1 MAGSIWDWSLTPSNN
16 DTADG
21 DINWVEGQ
29 LPSTVNN
36 SARQMMTRVKQLLND
51 LSGVNTTAGTAS
63 AYTLTASSSF
73 TTLADGRMVGFK
85 AHANNDVAATINV
98 NLLGAKSLRRMTS
111 SGDTALV
118 ANDICEGGIY
128 TLIYSSTAASGTG
141 GWIVASGVNRP
152 AAGDLTGVVPNASI
166 SGAYTGFTDIT
177 ASGTITAAEF
187 VGAWAYLPAGTR
199 MLFQQTN
206 APTGWTKDT
215 SFNNKALRLVS
226 GSVSTGGT
234 ADFTTVFA
242 SRTPEGTLNNV
253 VATGTVGSTTLT
265 TAQIP
270 SHSHAVSGST
280 GTVSADHSHNYSGTT
295 STNGSHAHSNSQN
308 LVSAGGSGSTGV
320 EYKTNDGFVA
330 GFPTNAAGDHAHS
343 FSGTTSGIS
352 TNHTHSFSVTS
363 GSAGSGGSHTHSLT
377 MNTHGH
383 TFTGTAMDF
392 DVAYVDFI
400 LCEKD

>member
-51 LSGVNTTAGTAS
+51 ISGSNTSTGTAS
-63 AYTLTASSSF
+63 AYNLTASSSF
-73 TTLADGRMVGFK
+73 TTLTDGRVVSFK
-85 AHANNDVAATINV
+85 AHINNDVAATINI
-98 NLLGAKSLRRMTS
+98 NLLGAKSLRRLTS

-118 ANDICEGGIY
+118 ANDICSGGIY
-128 TLIYSSTAASGTG
+128 TLVYSSTAASGTG
-141 GWIVASGVNRP
+141 GWIVTGYNRA
-152 AAGDLTGVVPNASI
+152 AAGDLTGIVPNASI

-177 ASGTITAAEF
+177 ASGTITATEF

-206 APTGWTKDT
+206 APPGWTKDT
-215 SFNNKALRLVS
+215 THNNKALRLVS
-226 GSVSTGGT
+226 GSVSTGGST
-234 ADFTTVFA
+234 AFTTVFA
-242 SRTPEGTLNNV
+242 SRTPAGTLNNV
-253 VATGTVGSTTLT
+253 VVTGTVGATTLT

-270 SHSHAVSGST
+270 SHTHAVSGTT

-295 STNGSHAHSNSQN
+295 STNGSHAHSNTQN
-308 LVSAGGSGSTGV
+308 LVTAGGSGSTGV

-330 GFPTNAAGDHAHS
+330 GFNTNAAGDHAHTY
-343 FSGTTSGIS
+343 SGTTSGIS

-363 GSAGSGGSHTHSLT
+363 GAAGTGGSHTHSLT
-377 MNTHGH
+377 MDTHGH

-392 DVAYVDFI
+392 AVAYVDFI
-400 LCEKD
+400 VAQKN